1 MASSSGNSLV
11 GCGASS
17 TLQVLEVIPTKSTP
31 EIWCNFD
38 LCVMSSSP
46 NKVRCKFCGTLFKHD
61 ANSTLKN
68 HIEQKYCKALK
79 NKASRGQTSM
89 TK

>member
-1 MASSSGNSLV
+1 MVSSNDNSSV

-17 TLQVLEVIPTKSTP
+17 TLQVPEVILTKRNP
-31 EIWCNFD
+31 EIWCNFN
-38 LCVMSSSP
+38 LCVMSSGS
-46 NKVRCKFCGTLFKHD
+46 NKARCKFCGTFFTHD

-79 NKASRGQTSM
+79 NQRHEVKIQ
-89 TK
+89 